1 MKLTG
6 EIILDEK
13 TTQQLKEE
21 VRVEVL
27 KDIEKDGLDYE
38 EALKFI
44 KSINSITGFRI
55 FFIDSLSE
63 FLPKIKS
70 EDFHFDDEKI
80 FNKLKM
86 CLEIM
91 KM

>member
-27 KDIEKDGLDYE
+27 KDIEKDGLDYK
-38 EALKFI
+38 EALKFL
-44 KSINSITGFRI
+44 KSINSVTSFRNI
-55 FFIDSLSE
+55 FIDSLSE

-70 EDFHFDDEKI
+70 EDFNFDDEKN

>member
-6 EIILDEK
+6 EIFLDEK

-44 KSINSITGFRI
+44 KRINSVTGFRN
-55 FFIDSLSE
+55 FFIDGLSE

-70 EDFHFDDEKI
+70 EDFHFDDEKFLI
-80 FNKLKM
+80 N
-86 CLEIM
+86 
-91 KM
+91 

>member
-13 TTQQLKEE
+13 TIQQLKEE

-44 KSINSITGFRI
+44 KSINSVTGFRNI
-55 FFIDSLSE
+55 FIDSLSE

-70 EDFHFDDEKI
+70 EDFHFDDEKN

>member
-44 KSINSITGFRI
+44 KSINSITGFRN

-80 FNKLKM
+80 LIN
-86 CLEIM
+86 
-91 KM
+91 

>member
-44 KSINSITGFRI
+44 KNINSVTGFRNI
-55 FFIDSLSE
+55 FVDSLSE
-63 FLPKIKS
+63 FLSKIKS
-70 EDFHFDDEKI
+70 EDFHFGDEKI

-86 CLEIM
+86 CLGIM

>member
-38 EALKFI
+38 EALKFL
-44 KSINSITGFRI
+44 KSINSVTGFRNI
-55 FFIDSLSE
+55 L
-63 FLPKIKS
+63 
-70 EDFHFDDEKI
+70 
-80 FNKLKM
+80 
-86 CLEIM
+86 
-91 KM
+91 

>member
-27 KDIEKDGLDYE
+27 KDIEK
-38 EALKFI
+38 A
-44 KSINSITGFRI
+44 
-55 FFIDSLSE
+55 
-63 FLPKIKS
+63 
-70 EDFHFDDEKI
+70 
-80 FNKLKM
+80 
-86 CLEIM
+86 M
-91 KM
+91 KKV

>member
-44 KSINSITGFRI
+44 KSINSITGFRN

-70 EDFHFDDEKI
+70 EDFHS
-80 FNKLKM
+80 
-86 CLEIM
+86 
-91 KM
+91 

>member
-44 KSINSITGFRI
+44 KSINSVTGFRN

-70 EDFHFDDEKI
+70 EDFHFDDKKN

>member
-27 KDIEKDGLDYE
+27 KDIEKDGLNYE

-44 KSINSITGFRI
+44 KNINSVIGFRN

-70 EDFHFDDEKI
+70 EDFYFDNEKI